1 MGHELHKDQHPPTS
15 LQHKHSSQFIDQ
27 HITAASDVKIIFTTA
42 KTFLCV
48 SASHGFWSGQ
58 PWRLWR
64 RRRSPG
70 GRGQED
76 DAPLPHLQQGVPKQI
91 QYQGESSELEKKMS
105 CINKVCFCSRF
116 TYEHT
121 QERSL
126 SAVSTAAR
134 RSDRRLTFSST
145 CPYTSESPGTNV

>member
-1 MGHELHKDQHPPTS
+1 MG
-15 LQHKHSSQFIDQ
+15 
-27 HITAASDVKIIFTTA
+27 
-42 KTFLCV
+42 
-48 SASHGFWSGQ
+48 SGAG
-58 PWRLWR
+58 
-64 RRRSPG
+64 SPG
-70 GRGQED
+70 GCGGGGGVQGDAGKKMMHHCHICNRGF
-76 DAPLPHLQQGVPKQI
+76 LNKSNIKVRF
-91 QYQGESSELEKKMS
+91 ELEKKIS

>member
-1 MGHELHKDQHPPTS
+1 MG
-15 LQHKHSSQFIDQ
+15 
-27 HITAASDVKIIFTTA
+27 
-42 KTFLCV
+42 
-48 SASHGFWSGQ
+48 SGAG
-58 PWRLWR
+58 
-64 RRRSPG
+64 SPG
-70 GRGQED
+70 GCGGGGGVQG
-76 DAPLPHLQQGVPKQI
+76 DAG
-91 QYQGESSELEKKMS
+91 KKMMHHCHICNRGFLNKS
-105 CINKVCFCSRF
+105 NIKVRFELKKIFGIEINFLYSRF